1 MDAIEIKGKKSFVI
15 FILIGVF
22 GIDAGLAAEASA
34 IRPADQ
40 SVTVET
46 IVNGKHSKDFDIA
59 DIDRIMNNA
68 VYTARK
74 TVGKYIVALQHPS
87 RSQRLFAV
95 KKRFVEGTEVE
106 YLWLSHVSYS
116 DNRFHGRVNSHPNK
130 IRVVKMD
137 DLVTVKPNEISDW
150 AYLDRGKL
158 VGGYT
163 IGVLNK
169 EISFL
174 GRMTE

>member
-1 MDAIEIKGKKSFVI
+1 MDAIEIRKIKFFVVFI
-15 FILIGVF
+15 FIGILGIG
-22 GIDAGLAAEASA
+22 AGFAAEGRATQS
-34 IRPADQ
+34 ADQ
-40 SVTVET
+40 PVVSGL
-46 IVNGKHSKDFDIA
+46 IVNGKNSKDFDIE
-59 DIDRIMNNA
+59 DIDQIMRNA

-74 TVGKYIVALQHPS
+74 TVGKFIAVLQRPS
-87 RSQRLFAV
+87 PSQRHFAV